1 MLQENDLVLL
11 YYDEHRNFL
20 IPLQNNVFHT
30 DKGTLDL
37 REVIGKKDFG
47 DCVLTNLN
55 EPCYL
60 LRPVLYDLVMKVK
73 RQTQIM
79 YPKDIGIILMKN
91 HIYPGARVIE
101 VGCGSGALTTALAYH
116 VRPSGKVYAYEKR
129 EEFVENARKN
139 VKKNGLEAWVEFK
152 HTLVTDRFD
161 ENEADFIMIDMPTPW
176 ELIPAAYASL
186 KSGCSLSLI
195 CPTFDQ
201 LIHSVSVLK
210 ENKFTHIETLE
221 VFTRRILVREGRTR
235 PEQRIPSHTGFL
247 VFAVKVNE
255 LLLPPE
261 GPIAAKVNELRLP
274 PEEPNSTAGVEKAG

>member
-1 MLQENDLVLL
+1 MLKENDLVLL
-11 YYDEHRNFL
+11 YYDEHRTFL
-20 IPLQNNVFHT
+20 IPLQNNTFHT
-30 DKGTLDL
+30 DKGTIDL
-37 REVIGKKDFG
+37 REVIGKRNFG
-47 DCVLTNLN
+47 DCILTNLN
-55 EPCYL
+55 EPFYL
-60 LRPVLYDLVMKVK
+60 LQPVLYDLVMKVK

-79 YPKDIGIILMKN
+79 YPKDIGIILMKS

-116 VRPSGKVYAYEKR
+116 LRPSGKVYAYEKR

-152 HTLVTDRFD
+152 HKLVVDGFD
-161 ENEADFIMIDMPTPW
+161 EQEADFIMIDMPTPW

-201 LIHSVSVLK
+201 LIRSVTSLK

-247 VFAVKVNE
+247 VFAVKVNT
-255 LLLPPE
+255 
-261 GPIAAKVNELRLP
+261 AYRS
-274 PEEPNSTAGVEKAG
+274 PEERSERNDEG